1 MRKKTGR
8 RKGRLLSLGLW
19 MSGLLAF
26 VSLFIIG
33 LAPGQS
39 ISSNLQ
45 EEESEKEFD
54 IIPERDEAIY
64 ARRIAAGIEEEAE
77 VIKNESLNDFM
88 EEIGRRIVA
97 QNNLRE
103 LVGDWDWSFRIIDT
117 PGMNAFITLGGMVFV
132 SRDLVEAMETESELA
147 AVLAFELGH
156 LAARHIHQHIYER
169 LTRQSDFLPE
179 EKISGE
185 RGWEIL
191 SRIFMS
197 EGGMLAFFSGLRY
210 NSIQVEKADELSL
223 LSCYNAE
230 YNPQDLLILL
240 SRIGRRERP
249 LSPWLRRNPWSER
262 RRREISSSLSMLPSS
277 TFPSEPSRFSEFKS
291 LLRSLASLSLRR
303 DLRLP
308 RSGQEIFLDVT
319 VMGNKDWTDT
329 GIEVFEGQE
338 ISFQAFG
345 TIYLQKGNPARCS
358 PDGYDLRTMQ
368 QPFPDRNMGS
378 LIGKVAVLISM
389 EVDEESGKE
398 TRYEIKEKFFIGAE
412 SRMRMPISGRLFLG
426 INENLVGDNDGAFS
440 VSIVSVPV
448 RQNPSR

>member
-1 MRKKTGR
+1 MKPGR
-8 RKGRLLSLGLW
+8 RKERLLKLGLW
-19 MSGLLAF
+19 ICGLF
-26 VSLFIIG
+26 VFVFLLFTG
-33 LAPGQS
+33 LAPGQGV
-39 ISSNLQ
+39 SSNPQ

-54 IIPERDEAIY
+54 IIPERDEIIY
-64 ARRIAAGIEEEAE
+64 ARRIAAGIEEEAD
-77 VIKNESLNDFM
+77 VIKNESLNDFL
-88 EEIGRRIVA
+88 EGIGRRIVD

-117 PGMNAFITLGGMVFV
+117 PGMNAFITLGGKVFV

-169 LTRQSDFLPE
+169 LTRQSDFSPE

-191 SRIFMS
+191 SRIFVS

-240 SRIGRRERP
+240 SRIGRRERS

-277 TFPSEPSRFSEFKS
+277 TFPTEPSRFSEFKS
-291 LLRSLASLSLRR
+291 LLRSLTSLSLRR

-308 RSGQEIFLDVT
+308 QSGQEIFLDVT

-329 GIEVFEGQE
+329 GIEVYEGQE

-368 QPFPDRNMGS
+368 QPFPDRNIGS

>member
-1 MRKKTGR
+1 MRMRLGR
-8 RKGRLLSLGLW
+8 RKGKLLSLGLW
-19 MSGLLAF
+19 MFGLF
-26 VSLFIIG
+26 LFSSFLLIG
-33 LAPGQS
+33 MAPGQDL
-39 ISSNLQ
+39 SSNPQ
-45 EEESEKEFD
+45 EEENKREFD
-54 IIPERDEAIY
+54 FIPEGDEIIY
-64 ARRIAAGIEEEAE
+64 ARRIAAGIEEEAD
-77 VIKNESLNDFM
+77 VIKNESLNDFLDG
-88 EEIGRRIVA
+88 IGRRIID

-103 LVGDWDWSFRIIDT
+103 LVGDWEWSFRIIDT
-117 PGMNAFITLGGMVFV
+117 PGMNAFITLGGQVFM
-132 SRDLVEAMETESELA
+132 SRGLVEAVETESELA

-156 LAARHIHQHIYER
+156 LASRHIHQHIFER
-169 LTRQSDFLPE
+169 LSRQSDFSPE
-179 EKISGE
+179 ETITGE

-191 SRIFMS
+191 SRIFML
-197 EGGMLAFFSGLRY
+197 EGGILAFFSGLRH

-230 YNPQDLLILL
+230 YNPQDFLILL

-249 LSPWLRRNPWSER
+249 LSPWLRRNPWSET
-262 RRREISSSLSMLPSS
+262 RRREMSSSLSMLPSS
-277 TFPSEPSRFSEFKS
+277 TFPTEPSRFREFKS
-291 LLRSLASLSLRR
+291 LLRSLDSLSLRR
-303 DLRLP
+303 DLRTP
-308 RSGQEIFLDVT
+308 QSGREIFQDVT
-319 VMGNKDWTDT
+319 VMGNMDWTDT
-329 GIEVFEGQE
+329 GVEVYEGQE

-368 QPFPDRNMGS
+368 QPFPDRNIGA

-412 SRMRMPISGRLFLG
+412 IQMRMPISGRLFLG

>member
-1 MRKKTGR
+1 MKPGR
-8 RKGRLLSLGLW
+8 RKDILLSLGLW
-19 MSGLLAF
+19 VSGLFVF
-26 VSLFIIG
+26 VSLFITG

-39 ISSNLQ
+39 ISLNPQ
-45 EEESEKEFD
+45 EEESVKEFD
-54 IIPERDEAIY
+54 IIPERDEIIY
-64 ARRIAAGIEEEAE
+64 ARRIASGIEEEAD
-77 VIKNESLNDFM
+77 VINNESLNDFL
-88 EEIGRRIVA
+88 EGVGRRIID

-117 PGMNAFITLGGMVFV
+117 PGMNAFITLGGKVFV

-169 LTRQSDFLPE
+169 LIRQSAFSPE
-179 EKISGE
+179 EKITDE
-185 RGWEIL
+185 KGWEIL

-230 YNPQDLLILL
+230 FNPQDLLILL
-240 SRIGRRERP
+240 SRIGRRERL

-277 TFPSEPSRFSEFKS
+277 TFPTEPSRFSEFKS

-308 RSGQEIFLDVT
+308 QSGQEIFLDVT

-329 GIEVFEGQE
+329 GVEVYEGQE

-368 QPFPDRNMGS
+368 QPFPDRNIGS

-412 SRMRMPISGRLFLG
+412 NRMRMPISGRLFLG

>member
-1 MRKKTGR
+1 MKPGR
-8 RKGRLLSLGLW
+8 GKGKLLSLGLW
-19 MSGLLAF
+19 ISGLFLIASF
-26 VSLFIIG
+26 LLIG
-33 LAPGQS
+33 LVPGQGLGS
-39 ISSNLQ
+39 DPQ

-54 IIPERDEAIY
+54 FIPERDEIIY
-64 ARRIAAGIEEEAE
+64 ARRIAAGIEEEAD
-77 VIKNESLNDFM
+77 VIKNESLNHFL
-88 EEIGRRIVA
+88 EAIGRRIVD

-103 LVGDWDWSFRIIDT
+103 LVGDWEWSFRIIDT
-117 PGMNAFITLGGMVFV
+117 PGMNAFVTLGGQVFV

-156 LAARHIHQHIYER
+156 LAARHIHQHIFER
-169 LTRQSDFLPE
+169 LTRQSDFSPE
-179 EKISGE
+179 ETITGE

-197 EGGMLAFFSGLRY
+197 EGGVLAFFSGLQY
-210 NSIQVEKADELSL
+210 NSVQVEKADELAL

-230 YNPQDLLILL
+230 FNPQDLLILL

-262 RRREISSSLSMLPSS
+262 RQREISSSMSMLPSS
-277 TFPSEPSRFSEFKS
+277 TFPTEPSRFREFKS
-291 LLRSLASLSLRR
+291 LLSSLARLPLRR
-303 DLRLP
+303 DLRRP
-308 RSGQEIFLDVT
+308 QSDKEIFLDVT
-319 VMGNKDWTDT
+319 VMGNRDWTDT

-368 QPFPDRNMGS
+368 QPFPDRNIGA

-398 TRYEIKEKFFIGAE
+398 SRYEIKEKFFIGAE
-412 SRMRMPISGRLFLG
+412 SRARMSISGRLFLG

-440 VSIVSVPV
+440 VSIVSLPIQ
-448 RQNPSR
+448 QNPSR

>member
-1 MRKKTGR
+1 MRIKPGR
-8 RKGRLLSLGLW
+8 RKRSPLSLGLW
-19 MSGLLAF
+19 ISGLF
-26 VSLFIIG
+26 VFAYFLFIG

-39 ISSNLQ
+39 IGLNPQ
-45 EEESEKEFD
+45 EEENAREFD
-54 IIPERDEAIY
+54 FIPDRDEINY
-64 ARRIAAGIEEEAE
+64 ARRIAAGIEEEAD
-77 VIKNESLNDFM
+77 VINNESLNDFL
-88 EEIGRRIVA
+88 EGIGRRIVD

-103 LVGDWDWSFRIIDT
+103 LIGDWEWSFRIIDT
-117 PGMNAFITLGGMVFV
+117 PGMNAFVTLGGKVFV
-132 SRDLVEAMETESELA
+132 SLDLVEALETESELA

-156 LAARHIHQHIYER
+156 LASRHIHQHIFER
-169 LTRQSDFLPE
+169 LTRQSDFSPGE
-179 EKISGE
+179 SISGE

-197 EGGMLAFFSGLRY
+197 EGGILAFFSGLRY
-210 NSIQVEKADELSL
+210 SSVQVEKADELSL

-240 SRIGRRERP
+240 SRIGRRGRP

-262 RRREISSSLSMLPSS
+262 RRREISSSLNLLPSS
-277 TFPSEPSRFSEFKS
+277 TFPTEPSRFREFKS

-308 RSGQEIFLDVT
+308 QSGREIFLDVT

-329 GIEVFEGQE
+329 GVEVYEGQE

-368 QPFPDRNMGS
+368 QPFPDRNIGS
-378 LIGKVAVLISM
+378 LIGKVAVLISL

-412 SRMRMPISGRLFLG
+412 SRMRMPISGRLYLG

-440 VSIVSVPV
+440 VSVVSVPV
-448 RQNPSR
+448 RQNLSR

>member
-1 MRKKTGR
+1 MRKKPGR
-8 RKGRLLSLGLW
+8 RKDKGLSPVLW
-19 MSGLLAF
+19 ISGLFIFASF
-26 VSLFIIG
+26 LFIG

-39 ISSNLQ
+39 MGSIRQ
-45 EEESEKEFD
+45 EEEIAREFD
-54 IIPERDEAIY
+54 FIPDRDEINY
-64 ARRIAAGIEEEAE
+64 ARRIAAEIEEEAD
-77 VIKNESLNDFM
+77 VIKNESLNVFL
-88 EEIGRRIVA
+88 ESIGRRIVD

-103 LVGDWDWSFRIIDT
+103 LIGDWEWSFRIIDT
-117 PGMNAFITLGGMVFV
+117 PGMNAFVTLGGKVFM
-132 SRDLVEAMETESELA
+132 SLDLVEALETESELA

-156 LAARHIHQHIYER
+156 LAGRHIHQHIFER
-169 LTRQSDFLPE
+169 LTRQSDFSPGE
-179 EKISGE
+179 SVSGE

-197 EGGMLAFFSGLRY
+197 EGGILAFFSGLQY

-249 LSPWLRRNPWSER
+249 LSPWFRRNPWSER

-277 TFPSEPSRFSEFKS
+277 TFPTEPSRFREFKS
-291 LLRSLASLSLRR
+291 LLRSLASSSLRR
-303 DLRLP
+303 DLRLSQ
-308 RSGQEIFLDVT
+308 SGREIFLDVT

-329 GIEVFEGQE
+329 GVEVYEGQE
-338 ISFQAFG
+338 ILFQAFG

-368 QPFPDRNMGS
+368 QPFPDRNIGS

-398 TRYEIKEKFFIGAE
+398 TRYEIKEKFFIGAD

-440 VSIVSVPV
+440 VSIVSVSV